1 MGTEASLQ
9 EAAVRVG
16 KAERVLLSTHVSPD
30 GDGIGSGL
38 GLALGLA
45 ALGKD
50 VSFHMADPV
59 PSYLGFL
66 PGQERVR
73 SGGRNAEPWD
83 VLVTLDCGDWDRL
96 GDAPGDPALLGTVIN
111 LDHHRS
117 NERYGDLDVID
128 PEASATGLMAFRV
141 LQELDAPIGPNAAL
155 GLYTAIATDTGF
167 FRYSNTDVATFE
179 VATELVRAGASPY
192 AVHHALHE
200 NNPPSRLRMMGEGLQ
215 RLEFHANDRI
225 GMIPLDAE
233 AFDRVQAEPEDAEGL
248 VDLPRS
254 VASVEVAVQL
264 RPTPEGTAYKVS
276 LRSKKLVDV
285 SRVAEQFGG
294 GGHARAAGCRL
305 EGTLCQVR
313 ERLVATIQDE
323 LNRAA

>member
-9 EAAVRVG
+9 QAAARIG
-16 KAERVLLSTHVSPD
+16 KAERVLLSTHMSPD

-38 GLALGLA
+38 GLAQGLA
-45 ALGKD
+45 ALGKE
-50 VSFHMADPV
+50 VVLHMADPV
-59 PSYLGFL
+59 PGYLGFL

-73 SGGRNAEPWD
+73 TGGSNTESWD
-83 VLVTLDCGDWDRL
+83 VLVTLDCGDWERL
-96 GDAPGDPALLGTVIN
+96 GQAPGDRALLGTVIN

-117 NERYGDLDVID
+117 NERYGDLDVVE
-128 PEASATGLMAFRV
+128 PETSATGLMAYR
-141 LQELDAPIGPNAAL
+141 LLRELDAPISAEAAL

-179 VATELVRAGASPY
+179 AATELVRAGASPY

-200 NNPPSRLRMMGEGLQ
+200 NNSPSRLRMMGEGLQ

-225 GMIPLDAE
+225 GMIPLDAA
-233 AFDRVQAEPEDAEGL
+233 AFERARAEPEDAEGL

-305 EGTLCQVR
+305 EGTLEQAR
-313 ERLVATIQDE
+313 ERLVAAIEQE
-323 LNRAA
+323 LQRAV